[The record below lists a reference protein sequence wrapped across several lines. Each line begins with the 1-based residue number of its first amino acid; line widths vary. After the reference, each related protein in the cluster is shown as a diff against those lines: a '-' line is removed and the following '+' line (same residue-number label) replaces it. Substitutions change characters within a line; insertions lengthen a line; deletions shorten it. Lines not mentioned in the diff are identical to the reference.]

1 LDEVRTMDAQGEIH
15 RRDEQFVADC
25 LNGHPEQYRQLAE
38 RYQGVLRSHLTRELR
53 DRDEAEE
60 AAQEA
65 LVRAYFWLPNLRNR
79 SSFFSWLIG
88 IANRVAQ
95 EHRRSRQRDRRITVA
110 AADRAARRDQLS
122 DSEHQATA
130 ALDEALQEA
139 IASLPEQQR
148 QVVLL
153 RYYAPMSC
161 KAIAEQLDMP
171 LGSVTKTLS
180 RAYLALRER
189 LERAHKT
196 SAEVSS

>member
-1 LDEVRTMDAQGEIH
+1 MDARGEIH
-15 RRDEQFVADC
+15 RPDEQFVAEC

-53 DRDEAEE
+53 DRNEAEE

-79 SSFFSWLIG
+79 ASFFSSLIG
-88 IANRVAQ
+88 IANRVAK
-95 EHRRSRQRDRRITVA
+95 EHRRSRQRDRRIAIA
-110 AADRAARRDQLS
+110 AADAATRREFGQDQPDAVL
-122 DSEHQATA
+122 DA
-130 ALDEALQEA
+130 ALADA

-153 RYYAPMSC
+153 RYYAQLSC
-161 KAIAEQLDMP
+161 KAIAQQLDMP

-180 RAYLALRER
+180 RAYLTLREKLQR
-189 LERAHKT
+189 VHEA